1 MNKILRYSLL
11 ILSLHLGVW
20 AQSNLTSVPRFA
32 IAKEVPTLQL
42 ATPNLS
48 QIAIEDE
55 LRDKQGVLYRI
66 GVALPSNLSTAN
78 AGNWKTLPDGSRQ
91 WQVIVKTQGAEALSY
106 LFEKFYLH
114 GGSTLRI
121 QNLQGHDVHPLLTSK
136 DVEVHGMA
144 NAALCAGSAHILTLT
159 EPAYTTP
166 SEILIDR
173 VMYNYRSTGYG
184 PAAKINE
191 SDACEVNI
199 NCSPVGDPW
208 QDEKRGVA
216 RVYVVEGN
224 QAGWC
229 TGSLINNTAQDCK
242 PYFLTALHCGVSATA
257 ANMNQW
263 KFYFRYEA
271 PSCTNPTSVGTLAS
285 NFVTGCLRIADAN
298 DGGGNSGSDFLLVK
312 LGNNNNEATV
322 ITNLKSTNIN
332 AYWNGWNANTAA
344 TTGGVGIHHPA
355 GDIKKIS
362 TFNGTTVSTQWG
374 TATGSHWRVTWSSNS
389 NGYGV
394 TEGGSSGSPLFDN
407 ANGYIIGTLTGGGSF
422 CTAQTA
428 PDQYGKMAFHWTNNG
443 TTNALQLKPWLDP
456 TNSNV
461 LLLAGSSDP
470 CTPTTPVAPV
480 ANFSASATNVTPGTT
495 VSFTDLSSGIPTS
508 WSWSVSPATG
518 WSYAAGSTATTQNP
532 LIVFNTVGQYT
543 ISLTATNAQGS
554 DIETKNN
561 YIVVAAMTG
570 PCTADGVCDEYINNV
585 NLNTINNTSTCGTNG
600 YSDFTTTTTTLSQGT
615 TYTMTITP
623 AILNNTT
630 SNAYTNDEI
639 AAWIDFNNDFDFNDA
654 GEQVAYVLV
663 ATGWTNTFNVT
674 VPLNS
679 ALGQVRMRVRI
690 SYQPD
695 GAIDPC
701 GTATYGE
708 TEDYI
713 VNLTSGAGVDE
724 NPLAVVQVYP
734 NPANEVLFV
743 DVKDLEGI
751 NSIELLD
758 MHGKQILVQNKVQVG
773 INTLAI
779 EHLDAGMYQVR
790 ITQNGYQSTQRLIK
804 Q

>member
-1 MNKILRYSLL
+1 MNKFLRYSLL
-11 ILSLHLGVW
+11 VLSLHLGVW

-66 GVALPSNLSTAN
+66 GVALPSNLSTSN
-78 AGNWKTLPDGSRQ
+78 AGIWTTLSNGARQ

-121 QNLQGHDVHPLLTSK
+121 QNLQGQDVHPLLTSK

-184 PAAKINE
+184 SAEKINE

-216 RVYVVEGN
+216 RIYVVEGN

-229 TGSLINNTAQDCK
+229 TGSLVNNTAQDCK
-242 PYFLTALHCGVSATA
+242 PYFLTALHCGVSSTA

-322 ITNLKSTNIN
+322 INNLKSTNIN

-428 PDQYGKMAFHWTNNG
+428 PDQYGKMAFHWANNG

-480 ANFSASATNVTPGTT
+480 ANFSASATNVIPGTT
-495 VSFTDLSSGIPTS
+495 VSFTDLSTGIPTS

-518 WSYAAGSTATTQNP
+518 WSYAAGGTATTQNP
-532 LIVFNTVGQYT
+532 QIVFNTVGQYT

-585 NLNTINNTSTCGTNG
+585 NLNTINNTSTCGNNG
-600 YSDFTTTTTTLSQGT
+600 YTDFTTITTSLSQGT
-615 TYTMTITP
+615 SYTLTINP
-623 AILNNTT
+623 AIINNTT
-630 SNAYTNDEI
+630 ANAYTNDEI

-663 ATGWTNTFNVT
+663 AANWVNTFNVT

-724 NPLAVVQVYP
+724 NPLAAIQVYP

-758 MHGKQILVQNKVQVG
+758 MHGKQIMVQNKIEAG